1 MLKRIAVAEA
11 EGDQETV
18 GYLLGGCTHRGAT
31 WGRRRRR
38 WSGNRYRGKHRVR
51 SRSWLA
57 SRPNGGIWRGRSR
70 HDAVAAGLPDD
81 DRPLRDGGTGATT
94 YAEAVAVYLGLAV
107 DKVAD
112 RNSTVCAW
120 ASLREHARNTF

>member
-38 WSGNRYRGKHRVR
+38 WSGNRYRGKQGEEPE
-51 SRSWLA
+51 LA
-57 SRPNGGIWRGRSR
+57 RPGEPTERGNLARAKAAEKERTSGELERGI
-70 HDAVAAGLPDD
+70 
-81 DRPLRDGGTGATT
+81 
-94 YAEAVAVYLGLAV
+94 
-107 DKVAD
+107 
-112 RNSTVCAW
+112 
-120 ASLREHARNTF
+120 